1 MANKRLIIPDYFLIL
16 ICMVTFLSALQYM
29 ILRKDV
35 RQLLSKKY
43 SYSISFNLPFSAV
56 YRTEFQVELK
66 GHRVETKNFESTL
79 LVQASQLPIIS
90 IPFSEMN
97 LIILDTET

>member
-16 ICMVTFLSALQYM
+16 ICIVTFLSALQYM
-29 ILRKDV
+29 FLRKDV
-35 RQLLSKKY
+35 SQLLLEQY
-43 SYSISFNLPFSAV
+43 SYDISFNLPFSAV
-56 YRTEFQVELK
+56 YRTEFEVQLK
-66 GHRVETKNFESTL
+66 GNRVETKNFENTL
-79 LVQASQLPIIS
+79 FVQASKIPIIS

>member
-16 ICMVTFLSALQYM
+16 ICIVTFLSALQYM
-29 ILRKDV
+29 VLRKDV
-35 RQLLSKKY
+35 SQLLLEQY
-43 SYSISFNLPFSAV
+43 SDGISFNLPFSAV
-56 YRTEFQVELK
+56 YRTEFEVELK
-66 GHRVETKNFESTL
+66 GHRVETKNFENTL
-79 LVQASQLPIIS
+79 FVQASKIPIIS